1 MNLLTQ
7 EVINQAKKWIGH
19 KETAPNDSTQI
30 REWLKRCGINK
41 PVPWCSAFAW
51 SMVDDASSRVLVANP
66 VTPYAG
72 GRNLLSKAKE
82 LGFWTNEPVPG
93 AVFGIGH
100 PNGKSHVGIVVS
112 VGAFSVVTI
121 EGNTNEA
128 GSREGNCV
136 RQRSREIADIDL
148 GYWDP
153 GMMIK

>member
-1 MNLLTQ
+1 L
-7 EVINQAKKWIGH
+7 AKG
-19 KETAPNDSTQI
+19 
-30 REWLKRCGINK
+30 
-41 PVPWCSAFAW
+41 
-51 SMVDDASSRVLVANP
+51 
-66 VTPYAG
+66 
-72 GRNLLSKAKE
+72 

-153 GMMIK
+153 GMMISR